1 MHFPDDRKALPGG
14 HAKRTESR
22 AMATSHGSHDL
33 AQCSPC
39 FQSEIASLDIVAAVG
54 GEEGESLVREL
65 QRTRG
70 RVRRI
75 WPMPT
80 RLPDDTDVIFSEL
93 VSDLPRCLP
102 WVPGQPTAALVAVL
116 PALQP
121 PDLKLLR
128 NCAPQ
133 AVLHVP
139 FTANTVLANLA
150 LARAQFLYER
160 RLRTRIDKLDETLRA
175 FRSVER
181 AKSILMQTRRIDE
194 DDAYHFMRRQAMKRR
209 VSIGTVAAAIV
220 DSHDVLG

>member
-1 MHFPDDRKALPGG
+1 
-14 HAKRTESR
+14 
-22 AMATSHGSHDL
+22 MAATRGSHELPDGMHR
-33 AQCSPC
+33 PP
-39 FQSEIASLDIVAAVG
+39 SEIASLDIVAAVH
-54 GEEGESLVREL
+54 GEHGDALTREL
-65 QRTRG
+65 QRTRA

-75 WPMPT
+75 WPLPT
-80 RLPDDTDVIFSEL
+80 RLPDDTDVIFCEL
-93 VSDLPRCLP
+93 VPELPRCLP

-116 PALQP
+116 PAVQA

-133 AVLHVP
+133 AVLHLP
-139 FTANTVLANLA
+139 FTANTVLTNLA

-181 AKSILMQTRRIDE
+181 AKAILMQTRHLDE

-209 VSIGTVAAAIV
+209 VSIGAVAAAIV
-220 DSHDVLG
+220 DSHEVLG